1 MGTMEL
7 RHLRYFLAVADT
19 HSFTRAARR
28 CFVAQSALSQQI
40 ARLEAELGTAL
51 FARTSRTVRLTE
63 AGRLMVPLAE
73 RVLADADEAVAQ
85 VRALVGLRR
94 GRLRL
99 GVIQTMA
106 AVIDMVAV
114 LDDFHR
120 AYPDIELQVVNDS
133 SSQLVEQV
141 ATGSLDVAVVGWQ
154 PEELPPTLGHRLL
167 GQDPLV
173 VVVSADHLLAGNAEV
188 SLDELPGDDH
198 LIQFRRGSGLRQHVE
213 AAFSR
218 AGARLDGS
226 IEVAQVQDMV
236 RLAARDVGVA
246 VVPLSA
252 TAEVPNGARVL
263 RLTDPLAVQPVT
275 LAYDIRGTSPAVNTF
290 LDTVQHHLINR

>member
-1 MGTMEL
+1 MEL